1 MSPLAPVR
9 TASGGIFRHKVQAF
23 VLCMVLLIS
32 TASATLGLAL
42 LQANNGPFE
51 HAFASQ
57 HGADVTITVNALQVS
72 AARLA
77 ATSRASGVTATAGP
91 YPEVD
96 VPLDFQGQ
104 PVNTL
109 SFVGRASPS
118 TPVDTLV
125 LTAGHWADGPGQMV
139 LEGAPADF
147 GNGGPTVGSTF

>member
-1 MSPLAPVR
+1 
-9 TASGGIFRHKVQAF
+9 
-23 VLCMVLLIS
+23 LLIS

-72 AARLA
+72 AAQLA
-77 ATSRASGVTATAGP
+77 ATSHASGVTATAGP

-96 VPLDFQGQ
+96 VPVDFQGQ
-104 PVNTL
+104 PFDTL
-109 SFVGRASPS
+109 SFAGRTPPS

-125 LTAGHWADGPGQMV
+125 LNAGHWADGPGQMV
-139 LEGAPADF
+139 MEGTAADL
-147 GNGGPTVGSTF
+147 GGGGGPTVGSTFQATTLPGKPVLTVVGFANSITHSA